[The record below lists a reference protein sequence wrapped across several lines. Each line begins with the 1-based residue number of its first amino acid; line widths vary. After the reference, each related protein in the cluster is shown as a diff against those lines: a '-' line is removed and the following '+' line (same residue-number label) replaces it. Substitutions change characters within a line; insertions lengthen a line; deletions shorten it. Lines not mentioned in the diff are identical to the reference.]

1 MFLSKLS
8 INRPVMATMLVLV
21 FIVFGLLAYFSL
33 PLNLMPDVEFPYVT
47 VQTIYPGAGPQ
58 EIESQISRPIEDAVS
73 TISLVDQITSYSM
86 GNVSYVIIA
95 FDFNK
100 DADTASREVKDNVDA
115 ILNQLPSDA
124 DRPIIGTF
132 DPAAMPIV
140 NLVVSGNAS
149 PIDLYNYVD
158 TQLQDRFSQIEG
170 IARVNISGGQSREIQ
185 VNLESNIV
193 EQFSISLPQLS
204 QIIAAHN
211 MDMPGG
217 QFQQGGQ
224 EFSVRLQG
232 EIRDLETLRNL
243 DIPTAYGT
251 RKLHQIAEIKDTG
264 SEIRERSIYVDSLTG
279 SRQEDVISI
288 GLIRNPEGNVV
299 EIAQQVRSSLDS
311 IRQGM
316 PPGYDINIVRDNSIF
331 IEDTFKDTV
340 NNILLGILFTGI
352 ILFFFLGDLRS
363 TFIVA
368 IAMPTSIISSLLFLQ
383 LFDFSLNMMTLMGF
397 SVSVGIL
404 VTNSVVVLENIF
416 RHKSMGNS
424 RKVAADIG
432 TSEITVA
439 VIASTFTNIV
449 VFLPIAAM
457 SSMVGQFFKEFAL
470 AVTFATIFSLL
481 MSFTLTPMLASL
493 ILPKES
499 RKGKFGASIDKMINN
514 WEKFYAKLLS
524 FIIKRKT
531 NALGLLS
538 ITVILFIL
546 SFFIAAQIGFEFMPF
561 LDEGNITIEVELPE
575 GYDISETSKI
585 IEEIDQ
591 IIASHNEVDQIV
603 TDIGSTGTLNV
614 GVNLARIRVSLVSAD
629 QRDLNTRQVANN
641 ITRALAS
648 TPNADIRV
656 TATSS
661 AGGGGGSSDISFDIR
676 GADQE
681 VLNELTQKA
690 LEELASTPGMINLD
704 SSIRPGS
711 PQITF
716 TPKMGKLSA
725 VGLTI
730 FDLAMVLRS
739 SIEGTVAT
747 RFRED
752 GNEYDI
758 RVRLNRSSVDTPQKI
773 GDIPVITQ
781 FGTFKF
787 SQLADLSF
795 TEGSRFIMRK
805 DKNLA
810 VEITGDVAIGYTLGE
825 VSSNISQTLNEIEFP
840 IGYSF
845 RWGGETEM
853 MQETVLDMLQT
864 FIIAVLLTYMLLAA
878 ILESFL
884 QPLFILVTLPFALIG
899 VFVAMFLSG
908 LSMNIVSMMSIIM
921 LVGIVVNNA
930 ILLLDYTNQLV
941 RIEGKTVK
949 EALIT
954 ACPTKLRPIIMASGA
969 IILGMLPMALGL
981 GAAGREFRQPMGI
994 VSIGGL
1000 VVSTLLALFVIPS
1013 LYYLIHRDKPTQ

>member
-21 FIVFGLLAYFSL
+21 FIVFGILAYINL

-47 VQTIYPGAGPQ
+47 IQTIYPGAGPQ

-73 TISLVDQITSYSM
+73 TISLVDQIMSYSM
-86 GNVSYVIIA
+86 ENVSYVIIA
-95 FDFNK
+95 FDFSK

-124 DRPIIGTF
+124 ERPIIGTF
-132 DPAAMPIV
+132 DPAAIPIM
-140 NLVVSGNAS
+140 NLVVTGNAS
-149 PIDLYNYVD
+149 PIELYDYVD
-158 TQLQDRFSQIEG
+158 TRLRDRFSQIEG
-170 IARVNISGGQSREIQ
+170 VARVNISGGQTREIQ
-185 VNLESNIV
+185 INLDSKTV
-193 EQFSISLPQLS
+193 EQYSISLPQLT

-232 EIRDLETLRNL
+232 ELQDIESLRNL
-243 DIPTAYGT
+243 DIPTPFGT
-251 RKLHQIAEIKDTG
+251 RKLHQIAIITDTG
-264 SEIRERSIYVDSLTG
+264 AEIRERSVYFNAQTG

-288 GLIRNPEGNVV
+288 SLIRSAEGNVV
-299 EIAQQVRSSLDS
+299 EIASDVRNALDL
-311 IRQGM
+311 IRREM
-316 PPGYDINIVRDNSIF
+316 PAGYDISIVRDNSIF

-368 IAMPTSIISSLLFLQ
+368 IAMPTSIISSLLFLDI
-383 LFDFSLNMMTLMGF
+383 FGFSLNMMTLMGF

-416 RHKSMGNS
+416 RHKTMGKK
-424 RKVAADIG
+424 RKEAADIG

-439 VIASTFTNIV
+439 VIASTMTNLV

-470 AVTFATIFSLL
+470 AVSFATIFSLL
-481 MSFTLTPMLASL
+481 VSFMLTPMLSSL
-493 ILPKES
+493 ILPQKG
-499 RKGKFGASIDKMINN
+499 RKGKFGSSIDNMIRN
-514 WEKFYAKLLS
+514 WEKFYGKLLS
-524 FIIKRKT
+524 SIIKKKK
-531 NALGLLS
+531 NALAVLS
-538 ITVILFIL
+538 LTVILFIL
-546 SFFIAAQIGFEFMPF
+546 SLFVAAQIGFEFMPF
-561 LDEGNITIEVELPE
+561 LDEGNISIEVELPE
-575 GYDISETSKI
+575 GYDINETS
-585 IEEIDQ
+585 ELMAQIDH
-591 IIASHNEVDQIV
+591 IVASMPEVDRMV
-603 TDIGSTGTLNV
+603 TNIGSTGALNV
-614 GVNLARIRVSLVSAD
+614 GVNLARIRVSLVDAD
-629 QRDLNTRQVANN
+629 RRRLNTRQVADNL
-641 ITRALAS
+641 IRELAS
-648 TPNADIRV
+648 IPNAVIRV

-661 AGGGGGSSDISFDIR
+661 FGGGSSSDISFDLI
-676 GADQE
+676 GTEQE
-681 VLNELTQKA
+681 VLNDITAEL
-690 LEELASTPGMINLD
+690 LEKVAYTPGLINLD

-716 TPKMGKLSA
+716 VPKMDKLSA
-725 VGLTI
+725 AGLTI
-730 FDLAMVLRS
+730 FDLAMVLRT

-747 RFRED
+747 RFRES
-752 GNEYDI
+752 GSEYDI
-758 RVRLNRSSVDTPQKI
+758 KVRLDRSSVDTPQKI
-773 GDIPVITQ
+773 GNIPVVTRS
-781 FGTFKF
+781 GTFKF
-787 SQLADLSF
+787 SQLADLDF

-810 VEITGDVAIGYTLGE
+810 VEITGDVATEYTLGE
-825 VSSNISQTLNEIEFP
+825 VSGNINQVLNETELP
-840 IGYSF
+840 PGYSF

-853 MQETVLDMLQT
+853 MQEAIADMLQT
-864 FIIAVLLTYMLLAA
+864 FIIAVLFTYMLLAA
-878 ILESFL
+878 ILESFI
-884 QPLFILVTLPFALIG
+884 QPLFILATLPFALIG

-908 LSMNIVSMMSIIM
+908 LAMNIISMMSIIM

-930 ILLLDYTNQLV
+930 ILLLDYTNHLV
-941 RIEGKTVK
+941 RKEGKTIE

-969 IILGMLPMALGL
+969 IILGMLPMALGF

-994 VSIGGL
+994 VNIGGL
-1000 VVSTLLALFVIPS
+1000 VVSTLLALFIIPA
-1013 LYYLIHRDKPTQ
+1013 LYYLLHRDKPGD